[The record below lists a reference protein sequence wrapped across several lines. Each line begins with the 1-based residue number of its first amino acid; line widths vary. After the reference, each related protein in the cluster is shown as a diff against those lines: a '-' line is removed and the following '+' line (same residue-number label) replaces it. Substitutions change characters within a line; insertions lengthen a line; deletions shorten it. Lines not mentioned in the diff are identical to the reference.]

1 MKKKVK
7 LQIYTATNDYFI
19 PTITIG
25 KDSYYVCCNRSE
37 IMSGRVRKLTKW
49 GTAASRTLHEAIL
62 RSTEQGEH
70 YTKIVSGYITI
81 DNYDITLEEL
91 SGKSSEAIISK
102 TVEYLSTTLG
112 WKFPDPTTPPL

>member
-25 KDSYYVCCNRSE
+25 KDSYYVCCDRSE

-49 GTAASRTLHEAIL
+49 GNS
-62 RSTEQGEH
+62 
-70 YTKIVSGYITI
+70 
-81 DNYDITLEEL
+81 
-91 SGKSSEAIISK
+91 
-102 TVEYLSTTLG
+102 
-112 WKFPDPTTPPL
+112 

>member
-25 KDSYYVCCNRSE
+25 KDSYYVCCDRSE

-49 GTAASRTLHEAIL
+49 GTASRTLHEAIL
-62 RSTEQGEH
+62 RSTEQCEH

-81 DNYDITLEEL
+81 DNYDITRGEL

>member
-25 KDSYYVCCNRSE
+25 KDSYYVCCDRSE

-49 GTAASRTLHEAIL
+49 GTASRTLHEAIL
-62 RSTEQGEH
+62 RSDERGDY
-70 YTKIVSGYITI
+70 YTKAVSGYITI
-81 DNYDITLEEL
+81 DSYDAKREL
-91 SGKSSEAIISK
+91 GGKSAELVLNK
-102 TVEYLSTTLG
+102 TVDYLASKLGWNFPTTLS
-112 WKFPDPTTPPL
+112 L

>member
-7 LQIYTATNDYFI
+7 LQIYTASNYSFI

-25 KDSYYVCCNRSE
+25 NAEYYVCCDRTE
-37 IMSGRVRKLTKW
+37 ITTGRIRNLTKW
-49 GTAASRTLHEAIL
+49 STSSRTLHEAIL

-81 DNYDITLEEL
+81 DNYDITRGEL

-112 WKFPDPTTPPL
+112 WKFPDPTTPTL

>member
-25 KDSYYVCCNRSE
+25 KDSYYVCCDRSE

-49 GTAASRTLHEAIL
+49 GTASRTLHEAIL
-62 RSTEQGEH
+62 RSTEHGEY
-70 YTKIVSGYITI
+70 YTKVVSGHITI
-81 DNYDITLEEL
+81 DNYDITRGAIG
-91 SGKSSEAIISK
+91 GKSSETIINK
-102 TVEYLSTTLG
+102 TIEYLSYSLGWHFPTTLS
-112 WKFPDPTTPPL
+112 L